1 LAALARLEQAGLED
15 SAGGEDQ
22 EAFDLLELLE
32 DLIRC
37 CAPRAAESA
46 VTLRLSPD
54 PAAHRLPVRGHSAQ
68 LLRLFTNLL
77 LNAIRHSPPDGTVAV
92 EARVAGRQVRVVVAD
107 EGPGIPP
114 RARERVFER
123 FWSGS
128 DRGGQSGLG
137 LAIAQAIARR
147 HGGRLHIGENG
158 DRGGCVLLVDLPIAT
173 AKTGRSS

>member
-1 LAALARLEQAGLED
+1 MAALARLEQAGLED